1 MTKKHL
7 LLYTVWYFRTEGTS
21 HTFHHLESLKESKS
35 SICTCTMWI
44 KPQFLP
50 IVFFFFLPRQ
60 KKKKICKF
68 PWIPNLYW
76 NFHTMS
82 GTEPPARSWQQS
94 LITVGAVQSWPPRV
108 TQLRGS
114 CSGNRRGGEGEGCGE
129 GAEGG
134 PRQRTF
140 PAPGIGAYSSL
151 LDTF

>member
-1 MTKKHL
+1 MYHVNKTSIPPNCLFL
-7 LLYTVWYFRTEGTS
+7 LFTTTE
-21 HTFHHLESLKESKS
+21 
-35 SICTCTMWI
+35 
-44 KPQFLP
+44 
-50 IVFFFFLPRQ
+50 
-60 KKKKICKF
+60 KKKICKF

-114 CSGNRRGGEGEGCGE
+114 CSGNRRGGEWEGCGE

-140 PAPGIGAYSSL
+140 PAPGIGAYTLSAWYILTDQKNQAEVPAESL
-151 LDTF
+151 FCQAMTHIQKITEHNA